1 MSDQFS
7 FEDWFFSRKST
18 NTDYG
23 QQNQKK
29 KATRKTPPKI
39 TPQNTHTTKL
49 KFKKPKQN
57 TIHDQKQSPPY
68 FSYPPLSMLKENTK
82 HEWHTFSMFVPYQTK
97 SR

>member
-1 MSDQFS
+1 MINFLLKID
-7 FEDWFFSRKST
+7 FFQEKAQILIMDSET
-18 NTDYG
+18 
-23 QQNQKK
+23 KK

-82 HEWHTFSMFVPYQTK
+82 HE
-97 SR
+97 